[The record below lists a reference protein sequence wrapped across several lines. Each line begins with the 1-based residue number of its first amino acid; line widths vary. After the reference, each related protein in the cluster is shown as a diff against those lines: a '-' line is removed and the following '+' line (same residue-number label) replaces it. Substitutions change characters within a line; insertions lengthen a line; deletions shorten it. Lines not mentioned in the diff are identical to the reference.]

1 MEVLY
6 YRDARAFARYQLGV
20 VSPAGVVVEPVTEL
34 KHDWSLAHMIHMK

>member
-20 VSPAGVVVEPVTEL
+20 VTSEGVVVEGVTEI